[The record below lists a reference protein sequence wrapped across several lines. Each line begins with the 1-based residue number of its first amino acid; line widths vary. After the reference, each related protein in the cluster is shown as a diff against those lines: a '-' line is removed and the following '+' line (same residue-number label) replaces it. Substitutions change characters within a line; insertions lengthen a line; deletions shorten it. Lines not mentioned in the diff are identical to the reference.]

1 MKKFLLQPS
10 METVFVSLFHEYKD
24 VLTPVLIEMIRETNC
39 IVPPEDMQGI
49 LRKDAVYNAVSLAT
63 FYMYDD
69 VSMVIVRL
77 MGFT

>member
-1 MKKFLLQPS
+1 

-39 IVPPEDMQGI
+39 IVPPENMHGI

-69 VSMVIVRL
+69 VSYTLFRIGVKL
-77 MGFT
+77 AKN